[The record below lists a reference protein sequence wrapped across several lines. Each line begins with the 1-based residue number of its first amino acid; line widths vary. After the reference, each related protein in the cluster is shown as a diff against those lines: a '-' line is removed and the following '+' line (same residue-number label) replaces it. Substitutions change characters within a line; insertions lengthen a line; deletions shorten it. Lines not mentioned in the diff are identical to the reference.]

1 MSKQTTSLHHQGKI
15 AFNERRAAEACD
27 LSYDTLRRYRR
38 MGTGPTYVRIGGPNG
53 PLRYLTADLVEWLKR
68 ERFQSRAEEVARG

>member
-1 MSKQTTSLHHQGKI
+1 MSKQTTSLLHQGQI
-15 AFNERRAAEACD
+15 AFSERNAADVCD

-53 PLRYLTADLVEWLKR
+53 PLRYLAADLVEWLKR
-68 ERFQSRAEEVARG
+68 ARFQSRAEEVACG